1 MTDLAH
7 LATQVPAAAEHLAA
21 ALIHL
26 QDATAP
32 PAAPT
37 TAAPAAPAGSWIN
50 PTAVKAGFSTVFGL
64 VVMGVAIWM
73 AAGGAKGKMSKTAS
87 QAGSELIAAF
97 VFVLGA
103 TAAILP
109 WASGVLGSISGG

>member
-1 MTDLAH
+1 
-7 LATQVPAAAEHLAA
+7 
-21 ALIHL
+21 
-26 QDATAP
+26 
-32 PAAPT
+32 
-37 TAAPAAPAGSWIN
+37 
-50 PTAVKAGFSTVFGL
+50 
-64 VVMGVAIWM
+64 
-73 AAGGAKGKMSKTAS
+73 MSKTAS